1 MIVEFILPKVTQY
14 LFLDPGRLIRTGTN
28 IKVSEDAFHFEPDWP
43 EFLSNGDDLKLYS
56 VTSEDM
62 NSEMGTLVRSAGP

>member
-1 MIVEFILPKVTQY
+1 MIVEFILPKVTQN

-43 EFLSNGDDLKLYS
+43 EFLSNGDDLKDIFCYLRGH
-56 VTSEDM
+56 EL
-62 NSEMGTLVRSAGP
+62 EMGTLVRSAGP